1 MNNSGRT
8 TFIWLA
14 ALAALFILFNRMG
27 SEATQALSP
36 AQLEAKISEGAV
48 EYATFYPES
57 LKISGSFKRLPNGR
71 FPEKPFFESRA
82 VGANHFESI
91 YKLAEEKK
99 VSVRVDDPPNYFRAQ
114 LILSLISLGGFV
126 LLFMWFGKKQADMV
140 GKMMKSKSKRF
151 KRSDK
156 KTTFNDVAG
165 CDEAK
170 YELEEIVKF
179 LKEPEKFTSVGAKI
193 PKGALLVG
201 PPGTGKTLLAR
212 AVAGEANV
220 EFLSATGSEFIEMLV
235 GVGASRVREL
245 FDEARKLAPCI
256 VFIDEIDAIGKKR
269 GMAIGGG
276 HDEREQTLNQILTEL
291 DGFTKSTGIVVIAA
305 TNRVDVLDEALIR
318 PGRFDRKVYVHPPEL
333 EGRVQILKIH
343 CREVKLGKDV
353 NLEYI
358 AKDTVGMVGADLANI
373 VNEAALIALRRG
385 SSVVE
390 AKDFSEAVDKVSMG
404 PERKSTKMSE
414 EEKRITAYHEA
425 GHTLVAMLNEHAD
438 PVHKVTIIPRGPAL
452 GFTKQLPNADKH
464 SQTKEQL
471 LAKVAVCAG
480 GRVAEELV
488 FQKITTGASSDF
500 NHATAIL
507 RKMIYEFGM
516 DEEVGPVVYKSATD
530 FWGQPT
536 GLDVSEK
543 TKELLES
550 RVKNQLDAI
559 MKEVR
564 ELLEKNRPK
573 LDALA
578 KLLLERETL
587 NSEEI
592 NNVLKSV

>member
-1 MNNSGRT
+1 LFVWM
-8 TFIWLA
+8 F
-14 ALAALFILFNRMG
+14 ALSALFILFSRLG
-27 SEATQALSP
+27 SDFTQSLSP
-36 AQLEAKISEGAV
+36 AELEAKINEGKV
-48 EYATFYPES
+48 ERITFSPET
-57 LKISGSFKRLPNGR
+57 LKISGSFKRSPDGKLLEAR
-71 FPEKPFFESRA
+71 PFFEARA

-91 YKLAEEKK
+91 YKLAVDKK
-99 VSVRVDDPPNYFRAQ
+99 VMVRVEDPPNFFKMQ
-114 LILSLISLGGFV
+114 LILTLVSLGGFV
-126 LLFMWFGKKQADMV
+126 LLFMWLARKQGEQMGKFF
-140 GKMMKSKSKRF
+140 KSKSRRF

-156 KTTFNDVAG
+156 KKVFNDVAG

-179 LKEPEKFTSVGAKI
+179 LKEPGKFTSVGAKI
-193 PKGALLVG
+193 PKGVLLVG
-201 PPGTGKTLLAR
+201 PPGTGKTLLAQ

-220 EFLSATGSEFIEMLV
+220 EFLSATGSEFIEMFV

-245 FDEARKLAPCI
+245 FEEAKKLAPCI

-269 GMAIGGG
+269 GVAIGGG

-291 DGFTKSTGIVVIAA
+291 DGFTKSTGVVVIAA
-305 TNRVDVLDEALIR
+305 TNRADVLDEALIR

-343 CREVKLGKDV
+343 SRGVKLGPDV
-353 NLEYI
+353 DLEYI

-373 VNEAALIALRRG
+373 VNEAALIATRRD
-385 SSVVE
+385 SPVVE

-414 EEKRITAYHEA
+414 EEKRMTAYHEA
-425 GHTLVAMLNEHAD
+425 GHTLVAMLNKEAD

-452 GFTKQLPNADKH
+452 GFTKQLPSSDRH

-488 FQKITTGASSDF
+488 FNKITTGASNDF
-500 NHATAIL
+500 EHATFIL
-507 RKMIYEFGM
+507 RKMIYELGM
-516 DEEVGPVVYKSATD
+516 DEEVGPVVYKSGTD

-550 RVKNQLDAI
+550 RVKKQMDAV
-559 MKEVR
+559 MKEVS
-564 ELLEKNRPK
+564 ELLGKNRPK

-578 KLLLERETL
+578 KMLLEKETL

-592 NNVLKSV
+592 KNVLQSA